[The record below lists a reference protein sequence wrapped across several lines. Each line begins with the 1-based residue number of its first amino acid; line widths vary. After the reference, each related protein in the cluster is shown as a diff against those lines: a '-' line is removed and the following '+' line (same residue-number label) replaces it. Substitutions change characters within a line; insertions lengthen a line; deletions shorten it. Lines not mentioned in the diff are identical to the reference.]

1 MAPLARKVA
10 TSKSCPFPVTPS
22 TGLRKPSDR
31 MAFVAVGP
39 SITGLQRGQ
48 NNRKRQKA
56 KHVRMEETIKS
67 LATYMTK
74 SIRMPTYL
82 RPTAEAKLP
91 STLATATAPSSASS

>member
-1 MAPLARKVA
+1 MLAPLARKVA

-31 MAFVAVGP
+31 MALVAVGP
-39 SITGLQRGQ
+39 SITGLQRWQ

-56 KHVRMEETIKS
+56 KHMEETIKS
-67 LATYMTK
+67 LVTYMTK

-82 RPTAEAKLP
+82 RPTTEAKLL
-91 STLATATAPSSASS
+91 STLSTATAPSAASS